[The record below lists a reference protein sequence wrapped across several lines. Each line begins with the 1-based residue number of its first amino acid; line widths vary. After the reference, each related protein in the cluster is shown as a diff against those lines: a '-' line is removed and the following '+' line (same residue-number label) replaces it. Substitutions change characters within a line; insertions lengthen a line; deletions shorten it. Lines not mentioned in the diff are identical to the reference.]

1 VFIICFSKVTW
12 NLAKDIII
20 PVCIGSDMLDFISVI
35 GISGVLDG
43 AIQQTKAYVII
54 NGINQLTSPD

>member
-1 VFIICFSKVTW
+1 
-12 NLAKDIII
+12 
-20 PVCIGSDMLDFISVI
+20 MLDFISVI